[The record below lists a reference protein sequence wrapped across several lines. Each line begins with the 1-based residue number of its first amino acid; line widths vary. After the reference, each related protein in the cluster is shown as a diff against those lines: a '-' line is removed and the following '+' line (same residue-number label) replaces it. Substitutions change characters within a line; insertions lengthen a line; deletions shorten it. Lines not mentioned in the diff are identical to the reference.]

1 VESTSWTAA
10 APFLFVGRQDELA
23 CLHSVWETVQ
33 GGAARVVGIEGD
45 PGIGKTL
52 LVRRFLAAAGPA
64 AVVWASGDEAEAQ
77 LPWGVVSQMA
87 GALPEWPDGSSGSSW
102 DAHLEP
108 IFIGQALVSRLQRL
122 QNAIVVIDDA
132 HWGDRLSMASVRLA
146 ARRLAA
152 EPVMLLVT
160 YQPAGATRGI
170 GDGHPSPGLDDGWR
184 RLFDSDRGE
193 RLTLTGLRAADL
205 MRLAVAGG
213 HPGLS
218 PIGAA
223 RLHEH
228 TGGHPLHARHLLDE
242 LPMRSIVYGHGALP
256 APRDVAVA
264 VKSRLAS
271 CQPGT
276 RDLVAAAAVLGRR
289 ASLTALYELAGVTD
303 PVGALTDAVEARLLE
318 EVPGLAG
325 RELAFTSS
333 LVLGLVYHNLDPAR
347 RRDLHRRAALRGGA
361 SVIWHRIAAAD
372 GVDEELAGAIEDEA
386 HRHLAADRIPLAAL
400 QFRHALELTPTGPAR
415 VPRLLAAVEALLVA
429 GDVAAALEY
438 RDEIDAATGPWADYV
453 AGYLLLLI
461 GEVNTSRARLR
472 RAWDETRVAGGGLRE
487 PVGLSESM
495 DRSEPV
501 DLRARI
507 ATQLAIIGALQAS
520 YPDMIN
526 YGEVAVASARLPW
539 VAAFAWFAKSLGLA
553 VAGRSAEALSELA
566 AVESPGAPS
575 GLDGLVARG
584 MIRLWIDDLAG
595 ARRDLVSA
603 LTRAVG
609 GEPLRVAQA
618 LGFLGEAEY
627 RCGAL
632 GESVVHTEAA
642 VGDAEENNRVWDYA
656 MLHALA
662 SYPLAAMGDWERA
675 EFHTARSAARAQHV
689 GAPAGFVYAAASAAA
704 VAQAR
709 ADTMSLLRAAE
720 KLEVYY
726 PSLEPG
732 THLSGPLRA
741 DVLAQLGKTGE
752 AVEALADFTAR
763 AGSAQRRSTQ
773 LAIARVRARIAA
785 ADGDYH
791 EALRHCRL
799 ALQFAEEVGLRLE
812 AARVEL
818 LAGEYLCAC
827 GRRAAAERSL
837 RSALR
842 QFTAMG
848 AAAYVT
854 QTVHA
859 LGRAGLPAEAPPSPL
874 DALTPAERAIA
885 TCVCQGLTNRQTAQ
899 RLILSTKTV
908 EFHLTNVFRK
918 LDVSGRSELRRV
930 VEVVADAGL

>member
-10 APFLFVGRQDELA
+10 APFLFAGRQDELA

-33 GGAARVVGIEGD
+33 GGAARVIGIEGD

-52 LVRRFLAAAGPA
+52 LVRRFLAAADPA
-64 AVVWASGDEAEAQ
+64 AVVWASGDEAEAA
-77 LPWGVVSQMA
+77 LPWGIVSQMA
-87 GALPEWPDGSSGSSW
+87 GSLPGWPDGPAGASW

-108 IFIGQALVSRLQRL
+108 IFVGQALVSRLQR
-122 QNAIVVIDDA
+122 Q
-132 HWGDRLSMASVRLA
+132 
-146 ARRLAA
+146 
-152 EPVMLLVT
+152 
-160 YQPAGATRGI
+160 
-170 GDGHPSPGLDDGWR
+170 
-184 RLFDSDRGE
+184 
-193 RLTLTGLRAADL
+193 
-205 MRLAVAGG
+205 LAVAGG

-218 PIGAA
+218 PAGAA

-228 TGGHPLHARHLLDE
+228 TGGHPLHARHMLDE

-256 APRDVAVA
+256 APRDVTVA
-264 VKSRLAS
+264 VRSRLAS

-289 ASLTALYELAGVTD
+289 ASLTALCELAGVTD
-303 PVGALTDAVEARLLE
+303 PVGALAEAVEAHLLE

-333 LVLGLVYHNLDPAR
+333 LVLGLVYHTLDPAR

-361 SVIWHRIAAAD
+361 SVIWHRIAAAE
-372 GVDEELAGAIEDEA
+372 GVDEELADAIEDEA
-386 HRHLAADRIPLAAL
+386 HRHFAADRIPLAAL
-400 QFRHALELTPTGPAR
+400 QFRHALELTSTGPAR

-438 RDEIDAATGPWADYV
+438 RDEVDAATGPWADYV
-453 AGYLLLLI
+453 AGYLLLLT
-461 GEVNTSRARLR
+461 GEVNTARARLG
-472 RAWDETRVAGGGLRE
+472 RAWDGARVTTSGPREPVDLRE
-487 PVGLSESM
+487 PVYL
-495 DRSEPV
+495 REPV

-520 YPDMIN
+520 YADMIN
-526 YGEVAVASARLPW
+526 YGAAAVASARLPW

-553 VAGRSAEALSELA
+553 VAGRSAQALSELA

-584 MIRLWIDDLAG
+584 MIRLWTDDLAG
-595 ARRDLVSA
+595 ARRDLVNA
-603 LTRAVG
+603 LTRAVR

-632 GESVVHTEAA
+632 GESVVHAEAA

-675 EFHTARSAARAQHV
+675 EFHTAQSAALAQHI

-709 ADTMSLLRAAE
+709 ADTTSLLRAAE
-720 KLEVYY
+720 RLEVYY

-732 THLSGPLRA
+732 THLCGPLRA
-741 DVLAQLGKTGE
+741 DALAHLGKTGE
-752 AVEALADFTAR
+752 AVEALAEFTAR

-773 LAIARVRARIAA
+773 LAMARVRARIAA
-785 ADGDYH
+785 AEGDYH

-799 ALQFAEEVGLRLE
+799 ALQFAAEVGLRLE

-818 LAGEYLCAC
+818 LAGEYLGAC

-848 AAAYVT
+848 AAAYVA
-854 QTVHA
+854 QTVGA
-859 LGRAGLPAEAPPSPL
+859 LDRAGLPAEDTRSPL

-885 TCVCQGLTNRQTAQ
+885 TSVCQGLTNRQTAQ

-908 EFHLTNVFRK
+908 EFHLTNIFRK
-918 LDVSGRSELRRV
+918 LDVSGRNELRRV
-930 VEVVADAGL
+930 VDVVTDARP